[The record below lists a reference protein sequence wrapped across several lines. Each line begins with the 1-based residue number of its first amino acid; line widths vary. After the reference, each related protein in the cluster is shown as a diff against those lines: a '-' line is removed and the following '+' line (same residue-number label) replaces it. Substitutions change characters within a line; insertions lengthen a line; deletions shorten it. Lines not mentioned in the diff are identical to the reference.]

1 MWYKCK
7 LLCIHYQYSVEEG
20 CSKMPNSQSLK
31 YQVEAWDTLQH
42 LFKVK
47 NINDH
52 TLHFVATLA
61 EKLDLN
67 RFKQAVN
74 LSANAFPLIR
84 SSFNETKSQAYWE
97 DKGYTADDMVKLL
110 ETSTTDK
117 NINEFICKEI
127 DALNGPQLKIE
138 IIRDDKNDT
147 LCVLIN
153 HMLCDAAGFKDYL
166 YMLSDIYSNMKENSN
181 YFPAPMGNRR
191 ISQIFKAFSL
201 RNKLKIIF
209 SKNDMFSLDPAKF
222 ELEKNLSTPFIEI
235 RTISKE
241 RFRQIKAYAKKHS
254 ATVNDV
260 ILTAYL
266 RVLFQIFDRVVTIT
280 CTVDM
285 RKYLPNRRADGICNL
300 CTNLTC
306 NIGSELGTEFEKTLI
321 KVKRTMDKEKSNIAC
336 VKSISIL
343 EKFFDVFPYKLAR
356 DIIKK
361 RFTNPLIAFTNIG
374 ILAKTRLVFGKV
386 EITKAYMTGSI
397 KYSPYFQLAISTF
410 DDQATLSVNLYGT
423 QSDRTTISFFLD
435 KLVQELNDCM

>member
-1 MWYKCK
+1 M
-7 LLCIHYQYSVEEG
+7 L
-20 CSKMPNSQSLK
+20 NSQFLN

-67 RFKQAVN
+67 RFRQAVN
-74 LSANAFPLIR
+74 LSADAFPLIR
-84 SSFNETKSQAYWE
+84 SSFNETKSQSYWE
-97 DKGYTADDMVKLL
+97 DRGYTADDMVKIL
-110 ETSTTDK
+110 ETSNTDK
-117 NINEFICKEI
+117 NVNEFICKEI

-138 IIRDDKNDT
+138 VIRDDKNDT

-166 YMLSDIYSNMKENSN
+166 YMLSRIYSNMEENPH
-181 YFPAPMGNRR
+181 YFPAPMGNRK
-191 ISQIFKAFSL
+191 ISQIWKAFPIL
-201 RNKLKIIF
+201 NKLKIMF

-222 ELEKNLSTPFIEI
+222 ELEGNLSNPFIEI

-241 RFRQIKAYAKKHS
+241 HFCRIKAYAKKHG

-260 ILTAYL
+260 ILTAYM
-266 RVLFQIFDRVVTIT
+266 RILFQIFDRVVTIT

-285 RKYLPNRRADGICNL
+285 RKYLRNRRADGICNL

-306 NIGSELGTEFEKTLI
+306 NIGSEIGTEFEQTLI
-321 KVKRTMDKEKSNIAC
+321 KVKKTMDKEKSNIAC

-343 EKFFDVFPYKLAR
+343 EKLFDAFPYKLAR
-356 DIIKK
+356 DIVKK

-374 ILAKTRLVFGKV
+374 ILDKTRITFGKV
-386 EITKAYMTGSI
+386 EIIKAYMTGSI

-410 DDQATLSVNLYGT
+410 DDQATLSINLYGT
-423 QSDRTTISFFLD
+423 QSDRNTISFFLD
-435 KLVQELNDCM
+435 KLVQELNEGM

>member
-1 MWYKCK
+1 M
-7 LLCIHYQYSVEEG
+7 I
-20 CSKMPNSQSLK
+20 NSQFLNYK
-31 YQVEAWDTLQH
+31 VEAWDTLQH

-52 TLHFVATLA
+52 TLHFVATLS
-61 EKLDLN
+61 EKLDLD

-74 LSANAFPLIR
+74 LSADAFPLIR
-84 SSFNETKSQAYWE
+84 SSFNETKNQSYWE
-97 DKGYTADDMVKLL
+97 DNGYTTDDMVKIL
-110 ETSTTDK
+110 EISNTDK
-117 NINEFICKEI
+117 NVNEFICKEI

-138 IIRDDKNDT
+138 VIRDDKNDT
-147 LCVLIN
+147 LCVLMN
-153 HMLCDAAGFKDYL
+153 HMLCDAAGFKEYL
-166 YMLSDIYSNMKENSN
+166 YMLSDIYSNMEDSPC
-181 YFPAPMGNRR
+181 YPPVLMHNRK
-191 ISQIFKAFSL
+191 ISQVWNAFSM
-201 RNKLKIIF
+201 RDKLKIMF
-209 SKNDMFSLDPAKF
+209 SKNDMFLLDPAKF
-222 ELEKNLSTPFIEI
+222 ELEGSSSNPFIEI

-241 RFRQIKAYAKKHS
+241 RFCQIKAYAKKHG

-260 ILTAYL
+260 ILTAYM
-266 RVLFQIFDRVVTIT
+266 RVLFQIFDRVVTTT

-285 RKYLPNRRADGICNL
+285 RKYLPNGRADGICNL

-306 NIGSELGTEFEKTLI
+306 NIGSEIGTEFEQTLI
-321 KVKRTMDKEKSNIAC
+321 KVKKTMDKEKSNIAC
-336 VKSISIL
+336 VKSINIL

-374 ILAKTRLVFGKV
+374 ILDKTRLTFGKV

-423 QSDRTTISFFLD
+423 QSDGNTISLFLD
-435 KLVQELNDCM
+435 KLVQELNYGM

>member
-1 MWYKCK
+1 MLSSEFINYK
-7 LLCIHYQYSVEEG
+7 
-20 CSKMPNSQSLK
+20 
-31 YQVEAWDTLQH
+31 VEAWDTLQY

-61 EKLDLN
+61 ERLDLE

-74 LSANAFPLIR
+74 LSADVFPLIR
-84 SSFNETKSQAYWE
+84 SSFNETQNKSYWE
-97 DKGYTADDMVKLL
+97 DKGYTVDDIVKIL
-110 ETSTTDK
+110 ETSNTDK

-138 IIRDDKNDT
+138 VIRDDKNDT

-166 YMLSDIYSNMKENSN
+166 YMLSDIYSNMYEKTYSLPVPMSN
-181 YFPAPMGNRR
+181 RKIN
-191 ISQIFKAFSL
+191 QILKTFSM
-201 RNKLKIIF
+201 RDKLKIIF

-222 ELEKNLSTPFIEI
+222 ELEGDINNPFIEI
-235 RTISKE
+235 RTILKE
-241 RFRQIKAYAKKHS
+241 NFREIKAYAKKHG

-260 ILTAYL
+260 ILTAYM
-266 RVLFQIFDRVVTIT
+266 RTLFQIFNRVVTTT
-280 CTVDM
+280 CTMDM

-306 NIGSELGTEFEKTLI
+306 NIGLEIGTEFEETLI
-321 KVKRTMDKEKSNIAC
+321 KVKKAMDKEKSNIASI
-336 VKSISIL
+336 KSINLL
-343 EKFFDVFPYKLAR
+343 EKLFDIFPYKFVR

-361 RFTNPLIAFTNIG
+361 KFTNPLIAFTNIG
-374 ILAKTRLVFGKV
+374 IIDKTRLTFGNI
-386 EITKAYMTGSI
+386 EIAEAYMTGSI

-410 DDQATLSVNLYGT
+410 DDQATLSINLYGT
-423 QSDRTTISFFLD
+423 QSDRNTISFFLD
-435 KLVQELNDCM
+435 KLVQELNDVTIC